1 MPVQKSLWIK
11 ASAKC
16 PKCKCKM
23 AFTLSHLMN
32 SNVSKTC
39 DLFNEKKVTLTRNS
53 TQFTLTRSSTQKSA
67 LFSWRALWRSNDCSD
82 WQPGNPASRR
92 RFRPL
97 RTLWK
102 HWSDHSRTISK
113 QHKGRQLGFVKM
125 QAQLFF
131 KNLQMYIRWTHT
143 NSPPTHLIHY
153 YYCCSSF
160 NVPCV
165 LLVKLFKIYLG
176 QDEAPVLTP

>member
-1 MPVQKSLWIK
+1 MWARHVTFSKKKRLPWHVTQLNLPWHVAQLKRV
-11 ASAKC
+11 
-16 PKCKCKM
+16 
-23 AFTLSHLMN
+23 LSSPGERYEGQMIAAID
-32 SNVSKTC
+32 SQ
-39 DLFNEKKVTLTRNS
+39 VTQRLGG
-53 TQFTLTRSSTQKSA
+53 
-67 LFSWRALWRSNDCSD
+67 C
-82 WQPGNPASRR
+82 